1 MEEEHRVTENEIITL
16 VNGGQLEPGTQ
27 TILVL
32 SNGGTVEGP
41 VQHLVYNQARVTGV
55 VLTVSID
62 ETDTR
67 SDLFVSVSSIVA
79 TTWVDQPESGE

>member
-1 MEEEHRVTENEIITL
+1 MEEEHRVTENEIISL
-16 VNGGQLEPGTQ
+16 VNGGQLEPGTE

-55 VLTVSID
+55 VLTVSISD
-62 ETDTR
+62 DDR
-67 SDLFVSVSSIVA
+67 SDLFVAASSIVA
-79 TTWVDQPESGE
+79 TTWVAQPESGE